1 MGKLSLCWTWGSL
14 IYSDTAVL
22 LRADV
27 SFGIWNLTW
36 QRVLAYT
43 QRARAETH
51 TPEWFRP
58 ASISNGVKC
67 TFSPSFNVTTMLT
80 LSSSELAIVIL
91 YLNGHWNL
99 LEDTLQTFPWENAQ
113 KFTKEENPALKTALP
128 YHGLGSQTELK
139 KKRELEK
146 ADYQHP
152 SVSWLW
158 TQCLQWLPHTP
169 AQTARATLPTMPALL
184 APCHDG
190 PHPLTMSEKQPFL

>member
-152 SVSWLW
+152 SLFPDCGPNVYSGYL
-158 TQCLQWLPHTP
+158 
-169 AQTARATLPTMPALL
+169 TLLHRQL
-184 APCHDG
+184 G
-190 PHPLTMSEKQPFL
+190 PHSPPCLLCSPPAMMVRIH